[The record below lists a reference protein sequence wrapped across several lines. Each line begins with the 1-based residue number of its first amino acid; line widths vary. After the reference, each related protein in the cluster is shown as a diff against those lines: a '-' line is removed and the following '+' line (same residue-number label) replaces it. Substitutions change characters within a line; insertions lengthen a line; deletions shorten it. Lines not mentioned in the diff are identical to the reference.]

1 MLSAECYELKSTTA
15 AAAKAAAGEAAAGKA
30 STAPA
35 GRAGTGTRSGD
46 ECCTGRLGHGA
57 NAVDEVKRIEHAYPA
72 PARRLIPGG
81 RVLHDP
87 FEGLGPA
94 VLHAKGHGIWQEF
107 LESIGG
113 HAL

>member
-1 MLSAECYELKSTTA
+1 MLLSECPTTTA
-15 AAAKAAAGEAAAGKA
+15 AEAAAGEASAAGKA

-35 GRAGTGTRSGD
+35 GRAGAGARSGD
-46 ECCTGRLGHGA
+46 EGRTGRLGHGA

-72 PARRLIPGG
+72 AARRLIPGG

-87 FEGLGPA
+87 FEGPGPA
-94 VLHAKGHGIWQEF
+94 VLHAKGHGIRQEF